1 MAGSIS
7 WTRARTQQTVFNRL
21 WKWSWIALGWF
32 PLSPLGLICL
42 LAAIPVMRYLAL
54 GSQDLVLQSLCSGFL
69 VVLALLVS
77 LVCLRTLALLQQMR
91 RAGQALPHGAEAERP
106 YWLPSPVPLWSWFP
120 FVQVHWRW
128 LEPGSQVKVVRR
140 DGFDQ
145 EEVVLAR
152 RGYYQRV
159 VREYVVSDLLG
170 LSRIRFQRVQQGEFR
185 VIPGVG
191 KLHQQPLLVRWSS
204 GEDISD
210 PRGNPDGDR
219 VDLRQY
225 SRGDSPRTI
234 LWKVF
239 ARTRRLMVRVPE
251 RALAP
256 RPKVCAYLMTG
267 PRDEAAAAVCRVLLE
282 GDMLGPEWRFGCDGT
297 SGQDHQKGPAIE
309 RLCRSADS
317 RVPQPSQVSAYLRQA
332 ELDGYSQGLVVLPL
346 DLAGQDVA
354 VRDALRASRVPLQ
367 LCLAIDGQPAP
378 APQQG
383 WKKWLVR
390 PQVAEQVSE
399 DLCKAAALWR
409 GFPGQVVLVDRRNG
423 SILGDLQVFAR
434 RSA

>member
-1 MAGSIS
+1 M
-7 WTRARTQQTVFNRL
+7 TKRL
-21 WKWSWIALGWF
+21 LKWSWTALGWF
-32 PLSPLGLICL
+32 PLSPLGLVCFG
-42 LAAIPVMRYLAL
+42 ASIPVMRYLAL

-69 VVLALLVS
+69 VVLALVVV
-77 LVCLRTLALLQQMR
+77 LVCLRTLTLLRQLRQ
-91 RAGQALPHGAEAERP
+91 GGGALPHGAEAERP

-120 FVQVHWRW
+120 FVQVSWRW
-128 LEPGSQVKVVRR
+128 LEPGAEVRIVRR

-145 EEVVLAR
+145 EEIVMAR
-152 RGYYQRV
+152 RGHYGSV
-159 VREYVVSDLLG
+159 VREFQVSDLLG
-170 LSRIRFQRVQQGEFR
+170 LSRIRFQRIQRGDFR

-191 KLHQQPLLVRWSS
+191 QLHQQPLLVRWSS
-204 GEDISD
+204 GEDVSD

-282 GDMLGPEWRFGCDGT
+282 GDMLGPEWRFGSDGT
-297 SGQDHQKGPAIE
+297 SGHDHHKVAAME

-332 ELDGYSQGLVVLPL
+332 EQDGYSQGIVVLPL

-378 APQQG
+378 VAEAG

-390 PQVAEQVSE
+390 PQAAQQLGEHLRQ
-399 DLCKAAALWR
+399 AAALWR
-409 GFPGQVVLVDRRNG
+409 GFPGQVVLIDRRNG
-423 SILGDLQVFAR
+423 AILGDLQVFAR

>member
-1 MAGSIS
+1 MFKRLKDWS
-7 WTRARTQQTVFNRL
+7 WTM
-21 WKWSWIALGWF
+21 LGWI

-42 LAAIPVMRYLAL
+42 ITAIPVMRYLAL
-54 GSQDLVLQSLCSGFL
+54 GSQDMVLQALCSGFL
-69 VVLALLVS
+69 IVLAAVIV
-77 LVCLRTLALLQQMR
+77 LVCLRTLSLLWQLR
-91 RAGQALPHGAEAERP
+91 RERGGLPHGAEAERP
-106 YWLPSPVPLWSWFP
+106 YWLPSPVSLWSWFP
-120 FVQVHWRW
+120 FVQVNWHWS
-128 LEPGSQVKVVRR
+128 EPAAEVRVVRR
-140 DGFDQ
+140 DGADQ

-152 RGYYQRV
+152 RGFYRQI

-170 LSRIRFQRVQQGEFR
+170 LSRVRFRRVQKGDFQ

-191 KLHQQPLLVRWSS
+191 RLNQQPLLMRWSS

-267 PRDEAAAAVCRVLLE
+267 PRDEAAAAVCRVLIE

-297 SGQDHQKGPAIE
+297 GGQDHQKQPAME
-309 RLCRSADS
+309 RLCRSAAS
-317 RVPQPSQVSAYLRQA
+317 RQPQPSQVTAYLRQA
-332 ELDGYSQGLVVLPL
+332 EQDGYSQGIVVLPL
-346 DLAGQDVA
+346 DLAGRDLS
-354 VRDALRASRVPLQ
+354 VRDALMASRVPLQ
-367 LCLAIDGQPAP
+367 LCIAIDGQPAVQ
-378 APQQG
+378 PQAG

-390 PQVAEQVSE
+390 PLAEQKLGE
-399 DLCKAAALWR
+399 DLRRAAELWR
-409 GFPGQVVLVDRRNG
+409 NFPGQVTLIDRRNG
-423 SILGDLQVFAR
+423 SLLGDLQVFAR

>member
-1 MAGSIS
+1 MLKRLLNWS
-7 WTRARTQQTVFNRL
+7 WTA
-21 WKWSWIALGWF
+21 AGWV

-42 LAAIPVMRYLAL
+42 VASIPVMRYLAL

-69 VVLALLVS
+69 VVLALVMVLVS
-77 LVCLRTLALLQQMR
+77 LRTLALLQQLHR
-91 RAGQALPHGAEAERP
+91 GSEALPQGAEAERP
-106 YWLPSPVPLWSWFP
+106 YWLPTPAPLWSWFP
-120 FVQVHWRW
+120 FVQVNWRW
-128 LEPGSQVKVVRR
+128 LEPDAAVRLVRR

-145 EEVVLAR
+145 EEIVMAR
-152 RGYYQRV
+152 RGYYHHV
-159 VREYVVSDLLG
+159 VREFVVSDLLG
-170 LSRIRFQRVQQGEFR
+170 LARLRFRRKQLGEFR

-191 KLHQQPLLVRWSS
+191 KLNQQPLLVRWSS

-225 SRGDSPRTI
+225 ARGDSPRTI

-256 RPKVCAYLMTG
+256 RPKVCAYLVTG

-297 SGQDHQKGPAIE
+297 DGQDHQKYAAME

-317 RVPQPSQVSAYLRQA
+317 RTPQPSQVSAYLRQA
-332 ELDGYSQGLVVLPL
+332 EQDGYSQGIVVLPL
-346 DLAGQDVA
+346 DLAGQEVA
-354 VRDALRASRVPLQ
+354 VRDALIASRVPLQ

-378 APQQG
+378 VAEVG
-383 WKKWLVR
+383 WRRWLVR
-390 PQVAEQVSE
+390 PPVAEKLGD
-399 DLCKAAALWR
+399 DLRRAAGLWR
-409 GFPGQVVLVDRRNG
+409 GFPGPILLIDRRNG
-423 SILGDLQVFAR
+423 AMLGDLQVFAR

>member
-7 WTRARTQQTVFNRL
+7 RRVARTLPLVLKRIMNWTWTVVG
-21 WKWSWIALGWF
+21 WI

-69 VVLALLVS
+69 VLLALVML
-77 LVCLRTLALLQQMR
+77 LVCLRTLVLLQQLR
-91 RAGQALPHGAEAERP
+91 RGGGSLPHGAEAERP
-106 YWLPSPVPLWSWFP
+106 YWLPAPVPLWSWFP

-128 LEPGSQVKVVRR
+128 LEPGAEVKVVRR
-140 DGFDQ
+140 EGFDQ
-145 EEVVLAR
+145 EEIVMAR
-152 RGYYQRV
+152 RGHYQKV
-159 VREYVVSDLLG
+159 VREYSVSDLLG
-170 LSRIRFQRVQQGEFR
+170 LARIRFRRVQKGDFR

-191 KLHQQPLLVRWSS
+191 QLHQQPLLVRWSS

-210 PRGNPDGDR
+210 PRGDPNGDR

-225 SRGDSPRTI
+225 ARGDSPRTI

-256 RPKVCAYLMTG
+256 RPKVCSYLITG

-297 SGQDHQKGPAIE
+297 SGQDHQKQPAME

-332 ELDGYSQGLVVLPL
+332 EQDGYSQGIVVLPL

-354 VRDALRASRVPLQ
+354 VRDALMASRVPLQ

-378 APQQG
+378 VAEAG

-390 PQVAEQVSE
+390 PQVAEQLGK
-399 DLCKAAALWR
+399 DLRRAAALWR
-409 GFPGQVVLVDRRNG
+409 GFPGQIILIDRRNG
-423 SILGDLQVFAR
+423 AMLGDLQVFAR
-434 RSA
+434 RTA